1 MKNLRIIFM
10 GTPEFAAHN
19 LKCLFESNVAT
30 IVAVVTAPD
39 KPAGRGQKLTPS
51 AVKVTATELG
61 IPVLQPEKLKDPGFL
76 AELESFNADLQVVV
90 AFRMLPEVVWNM
102 PPMGSFN
109 LHASLLPQY
118 RGAAPINWAVING
131 ESETGVT
138 TFFLTHEIDTGN
150 VILQK
155 RIAIGDDDDAGTV
168 HDKLMTLGATLVVDT
183 VKAIASENVSV
194 SPQSTLSDEVSL
206 KPAPKIFKEDC
217 KINWD
222 KNVVTVHNLIRGLS
236 PYPASWTE
244 IFEPNGQGVI
254 LKIFK
259 SQPMEHIKN
268 LKPGEI
274 MCDGKTELVIGTG
287 DYGLKIVE
295 MQLAGKKRMSVADFL
310 KGYRWQS
317 GTYVK

>member
-131 ESETGVT
+131 ESDTGVT

-217 KINWD
+217 KICWD
-222 KNVVTVHNLIRGLS
+222 KNVLAVHNLIRGLS

-244 IFEPNGQGVI
+244 IFEPNGQGVL

-274 MCDGKTELVIGTG
+274 MCDGKTELIIGTG
-287 DYGLKIVE
+287 DCGLKIFE

-310 KGYRWQS
+310 KGYRWQA

>member
-1 MKNLRIIFM
+1 MRDLRIIFM
-10 GTPEFAAHN
+10 GSREFAAHN
-19 LKCLFESNVAT
+19 LKCLFDSKVAT

-51 AVKVTATELG
+51 AVKVAATELG

-76 AELESFNADLQVVV
+76 SELKSFNADLQVVV

-102 PPMGSFN
+102 PPKGSFN

-183 VKAIASENVSV
+183 VKAIASENVCV
-194 SPQSTLSDEVSL
+194 YPQSNPGDEVGL

-217 KINWD
+217 KICWD
-222 KNVVTVHNLIRGLS
+222 MSAQRIHNLIRGLS

-244 IFEPNGQGVI
+244 LFEPDGPGVL

-259 SQPMEHIKN
+259 SQPVEHIKS

-274 MCDGKTELVIGTG
+274 MCDGKSQLIIGTG
-287 DYGLKIVE
+287 DVGLQIIE

-317 GTYVK
+317 GTCVK